1 MQPALAL
8 ALVLTAARAEA
19 QRTPPPLDPW
29 RNIVEIPA
37 TSGWVGI
44 TFTTG
49 AKGEAVVSD
58 VYEDSPADRAGVQEG
73 DTIVRW
79 NGSDDVD
86 EAIRRSRLQPGEKV
100 DLRIRRRGT
109 RDRDLSLQATRRP
122 ARVAVGGG
130 RLRRLGDSTIVIHV
144 PTGAAVR
151 AFSDLTDS
159 LVIRIDSLHQRLRI
173 VLEDSLRQQ
182 LQALQKIEIP
192 EIRVELDQLNHDLGP
207 GGAVFG
213 FDFGGRS
220 LAGAEFSPMNPG
232 LASYF
237 GTDHGLLAVRVAD
250 DTPAARSGLRA
261 GDVIVEAN
269 DTEVR
274 AIADLRRAIVRTD
287 RREDRNVKLEVIR
300 KGKRQEIQLRW

>member
-8 ALVLTAARAEA
+8 AVVLTAVRAEA
-19 QRTPPPLDPW
+19 QRTPPPPDRW
-29 RNIVEIPA
+29 RNTVEIPA

-49 AKGEAVVSD
+49 AKGEAVVSE

-73 DTIVRW
+73 DTIVQW
-79 NGSDDVD
+79 NGSAEVGQ
-86 EAIRRSRLQPGEKV
+86 AIRRSRLDPGDTVKV
-100 DLRIRRRGT
+100 RIRRRGA
-109 RDRDLSLQATRRP
+109 RDQDLSLRATRRP
-122 ARVAVGGG
+122 TRMASDRSQI
-130 RLRRLGDSTIVIHV
+130 RRLGDSTIVIHV

-159 LVIRIDSLHQRLRI
+159 LVIRIDSMHQRLRI

-182 LQALQKIEIP
+182 LQMLQNIEIP
-192 EIRVELDQLNHDLGP
+192 QIRVELDQLNRDLGP

-220 LAGAEFSPMNPG
+220 LAGAEFSPMNAG

-237 GTDHGLLAVRVAD
+237 GTDHGILAVRVAD
-250 DTPAARSGLRA
+250 GTPAARSGLRS

-269 DTEVR
+269 DTEVHE
-274 AIADLRRAIVRTD
+274 ISDLRRAIVHTGRH
-287 RREDRNVKLEVIR
+287 EDRSVKLDVIR

>member
-8 ALVLTAARAEA
+8 ALVLTAAPAEA
-19 QRTPPPLDPW
+19 QRTPPPPDRW
-29 RNIVEIPA
+29 RSVVEIPA

-58 VYEDSPADRAGVQEG
+58 VYEDSPAARAGVQEG

-79 NGSDDVD
+79 NGSDDVG
-86 EAIRRSRLQPGEKV
+86 EAIRRSRLAPGDRV
-100 DLRIRRRGT
+100 DLRIRRRGS

-122 ARVAVGGG
+122 GRVAMERGQI
-130 RLRRLGDSTIVIHV
+130 RRLGDSTIVIHV
-144 PTGAAVR
+144 PTGAAMR
-151 AFSDLTDS
+151 ALSDMTDS
-159 LVIRIDSLHQRLRI
+159 LVIRIDSLHQRLRV
-173 VLEDSLRQQ
+173 VLEDSLRLQ
-182 LQALQKIEIP
+182 LQALQNVELP
-192 EIRVELDQLNHDLGP
+192 EIRVELDQLNRDLGP

-220 LAGAEFSPMNPG
+220 LAGAEFSPMNAG

-237 GTDHGLLAVRVAD
+237 GTDHGILAVRVPD
-250 DTPAARSGLRA
+250 GTPAARSGLRS
-261 GDVIVEAN
+261 GDVIVAV
-269 DTEVR
+269 DDADVGDV
-274 AIADLRRAIVRTD
+274 ADLRRAIVRTGRRQD
-287 RREDRNVKLEVIR
+287 RSVKLDLIR